1 MPKRTDLKKIL
12 VIGSGPIVIGQAA
25 EFDYA
30 GTQACLALKEEGYE
44 VILANSNP
52 ATIMTDHAIADKVYM
67 EPLTLEYLA
76 RICRFE
82 RPDAIVP
89 GIGGQTGLNLSLQL
103 HEKGVL
109 RECEI
114 ELLGTDA
121 ASIRRAEDREQFKE
135 LCEALGEPVVPSA
148 IAESMEEGLAAAQTI
163 GYPVILRPAF
173 TLGGTGGGF
182 ASSEEEMR
190 EKMAHAL
197 EASPVHQVLVEKSIR
212 GYKEIEYEV
221 MRDANDTAITVCNME
236 NLDPVGIHT
245 GDSIVVAPSQT
256 LTNRE
261 YHMLRDSALKIIR
274 ALQVKGGCNVQFA
287 LDPASFH
294 YYVIEVNPRV
304 SRSSALASKASGYPI
319 ARVSAKIAV
328 GMNLEEIQLANTP
341 ACFEP
346 ALDYVVTKM
355 PRFPFDKFT
364 LASNVLSTQMKATGE
379 TMSIGRTMEESLLK
393 AIRSLEDGKNHIH
406 LEKFDVKSLSDLPA
420 PENRKEAVEKLL
432 KYIEEGTDDR
442 IYAISELLW
451 LGVDLQVIYSR
462 TKIDLF
468 FLEAIRRIVEFEEKL
483 EAAAGQP
490 FMDRKTE
497 EKDAA
502 SGTEGKNTKAGTEG
516 KDTKKEQ
523 ERVRISYE
531 LLYEAKRMGFSDS
544 YIAELTGCEEEKI
557 RLLRGRYGIRPV
569 YKMIDTCASEFE
581 SYVPYFYSTYEEE
594 NESIVTDHPKIIV
607 LGSGPIR
614 IGQGVEFDYS
624 TVHAVKTIHELGYE
638 AIVINNN
645 PETVSTDYTTAD
657 KLYFEPLTVEDI
669 MNIIDLE
676 QPLGVITSLGGQ
688 TAVNLAEPLARRG
701 VRIIGTDPAA
711 IFAAEDRDAFEETII
726 RLGIPHPQG
735 IAVTSVEEGIRAAE
749 EIGYPVLVRPSFVL
763 GGRAMEIVANEEML
777 KKYLRNAVQVDTDRP
792 VLVDRYIA
800 GKEVEVDAI
809 CDGKEVFLPGIM
821 ELVERTGVHS
831 GDSISVYPPFSISEE
846 VKAVIADY
854 TSRLGLGIGIV
865 GLFNIQFIVDPSDQ
879 VSIIEVNPRASRSVP
894 FLSKSTG
901 IPLVDIATKVMLGVS
916 LAEQGYGGC
925 AEAERKDAGRSSS
938 EEQKNAGCTASATEE
953 DVSVP
958 DGGKQDVPVTDKRD
972 GPGPDFWYVKAPAF
986 SFEKLNGMDAYL
998 SPEMKSTGE
1007 AIGYDGSLKH
1017 ALYKALQASGVRMK
1031 EYGTVLVT
1039 LADEDKEE
1047 ALSLIRR
1054 FYQLGFNIEATVGTG
1069 VFLKEHGIRTRI
1081 RGKLSEGSDEIL
1093 QSIRAG
1099 YVSYIINTRAI
1110 LSGVHFQDGTAIRRC
1125 AIQNGITMFTSLD
1138 TVRILLDV
1146 LEELIPRISVI

>member
-1 MPKRTDLKKIL
+1 MPKRTDIKKVL

-52 ATIMTDHAIADKVYM
+52 ATIMTDNSKEGILTDSLETGGNKVPGGSQTGGKIADKVYM
-67 EPLTLEYLA
+67 EPLTLEYMA
-76 RICRFE
+76 RICRYE

-103 HEKGVL
+103 YDKGIL
-109 RECEI
+109 NECEI

-121 ASIRRAEDREQFKE
+121 DSIRKAEDRERFKE
-135 LCEALGEPVVPSA
+135 LCEELGEPVVPSA
-148 IAESMEEGLAAAQTI
+148 IAESIEEGLKAAEVI

-182 ASSEEEMR
+182 AKDEEEMKDR
-190 EKMAHAL
+190 MKTAL
-197 EASPVHQVLVEKSIR
+197 SLSPVRQVLVEKSIK

-221 MRDANDTAITVCNME
+221 IRDANDTAITVCNME

-256 LTNRE
+256 LTNKE
-261 YHMLRDSALKIIR
+261 FHMLRDSALRIIR
-274 ALQVKGGCNVQFA
+274 ALKIKGGCNVQFA
-287 LDPASFH
+287 LDPESFA

-328 GMNLEEIQLANTP
+328 GMDLDEIMLANTP

-393 AIRSLEDGKNHIH
+393 AVRSLEDGKNHIH
-406 LEKFDVKSLSDLPA
+406 LEKFDIKNLSDKSEPD
-420 PENRKEAVEKLL
+420 NKKEAVDKLL
-432 KYIEEGTDDR
+432 SYIEEGTDDR

-451 LGVDLQVIYSR
+451 LGADPQAIYQR
-462 TKIDLF
+462 TKIDMF
-468 FLEAIRRIVEFEEKL
+468 FLDKIKNIVDFEKKL
-483 EAAAGQP
+483 ESVCHPSA
-490 FMDRKTE
+490 D
-497 EKDAA
+497 EKRLPA
-502 SGTEGKNTKAGTEG
+502 
-516 KDTKKEQ
+516 KD
-523 ERVRISYE
+523 I
-531 LLYEAKRMGFSDS
+531 LYEAKRMGFSDS
-544 YIAELTGCEEEKI
+544 YISELSGCSEEDI
-557 RLLRGRYGIRPV
+557 SRLRKEYGIRPV

-581 SYVPYFYSTYEEE
+581 SYVPYFYSTYEDE
-594 NESIVTDHPKIIV
+594 NESLVSDNKKIIV

-624 TVHAVKTIHELGYE
+624 TVHAVRTIHEMGYE

-669 MNIIDLE
+669 MNIIDME
-676 QPLGVITSLGGQ
+676 KPVGVITTLGGQ
-688 TAVNLAEPLARRG
+688 TAVNLAGPLSAKG
-701 VRIIGTDPAA
+701 VKIIGTGTEA
-711 IFAAEDRDAFEETII
+711 IFTAEDRDAFEAMIKKLE
-726 RLGIPHPQG
+726 IPHPEG
-735 IAVTSVEEGIRAAE
+735 VAVTNIEDGVRAAG

-777 KKYLRNAVQVDTDRP
+777 VHYLKNAVEVDKDKP
-792 VLVDRYIA
+792 VLVDRYIV
-800 GKEVEVDAI
+800 GKEVEVDAV
-809 CDGKEVFLPGIM
+809 CDGESVFLPGIM

-831 GDSISVYPPFSISEE
+831 GDSISVYPPFSLSEK
-846 VKAVIADY
+846 VKQTIWDY
-854 TSRLGLGIGIV
+854 TKKLGVGIGIC
-865 GLFNIQFIVDPSDQ
+865 GLYNIQFIVDKDES
-879 VSIIEVNPRASRSVP
+879 VYIIEVNPRASRSVP

-901 IPLVDIATKVMLGVS
+901 VSLVDIAIKAMLGES
-916 LAEQGYGGC
+916 LKEQGI
-925 AEAERKDAGRSSS
+925 A
-938 EEQKNAGCTASATEE
+938 
-953 DVSVP
+953 
-958 DGGKQDVPVTDKRD
+958 DKILNEK
-972 GPGPDFWYVKAPAF
+972 DFWYVKAPAF

-1007 AIGYDGSLKH
+1007 AIGYDRSLKR
-1017 ALYKALQASGVRMK
+1017 ALYKALQASGIKMK
-1031 EYGTVLVT
+1031 EYGTVMVT

-1047 ALSLIRR
+1047 ALPLIRR
-1054 FYQLGFNIEATVGTG
+1054 FYELGFNIEATAGTG
-1069 VFLKEHGIRTRI
+1069 RFLKEHGIRTRI
-1081 RGKLSEGSDEIL
+1081 RGKISEGSGEIL
-1093 QSIRAG
+1093 DSIRAG

-1110 LSGVHFQDGTAIRRC
+1110 LSGVHYEDGVEIRRC
-1125 AIQNGITMFTSLD
+1125 AIMNGITMFTSLD

-1146 LEELIPRISVI
+1146 LEDISPRISVI